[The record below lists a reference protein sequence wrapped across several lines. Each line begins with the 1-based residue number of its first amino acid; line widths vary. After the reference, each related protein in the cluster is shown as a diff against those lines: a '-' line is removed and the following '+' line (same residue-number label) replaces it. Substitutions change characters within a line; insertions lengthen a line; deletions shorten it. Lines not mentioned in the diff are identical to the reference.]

1 MICLI
6 ALQKRKFINKL
17 LKIENI
23 PEIVCTSQDLFI
35 SLQSKYQIDCTIIK
49 HIIIIMD
56 ESKTPLELFLDK
68 IKHRMTMQKIMSTP
82 RTFEDLRMGYT
93 TEMAEAYYVIKL
105 CDDWVD
111 EIPVRI
117 NLWMNVIDEYFGE
130 FHGQWKY
137 YAIAKRLDSIKEYG
151 PDERDLDED
160 GEIRKD
166 NLSNDDLKYH
176 TVFNDL
182 YFYESRDI
190 LQDFIM
196 EDIAHI
202 QRAVMFDTVVDFK
215 RMFRDLTGKDVDS
228 YNIDSET
235 GELRKS
241 EFGEYELHKAADSVD
256 AEDESDVLY
265 MLACI
270 INDMMC
276 KLRKKEEDMFDNHTE
291 FLQQM
296 REDCVN
302 IINMQLQKTSNW
314 KELKEQA
321 R

>member
-1 MICLI
+1 MNE
-6 ALQKRKFINKL
+6 R
-17 LKIENI
+17 
-23 PEIVCTSQDLFI
+23 
-35 SLQSKYQIDCTIIK
+35 
-49 HIIIIMD
+49 
-56 ESKTPLELFLDK
+56 KTPLERFLDK

-82 RTFEDLRMGYT
+82 RTFEDLRMGHT

-105 CDDWVD
+105 CDDWVN
-111 EIPVRI
+111 EIPVRV
-117 NLWMNVIDEYFGE
+117 NLWINVIDEYFGE
-130 FHGQWKY
+130 FQGQWKY

-151 PDERDLDED
+151 PGDRDLDEN

-166 NLSNDDLKYH
+166 NLTNYDLKYH

-182 YFYESRDI
+182 YFYELRDI

-202 QRAVMFDTVVDFK
+202 QRVVMFDTVVDFK
-215 RMFRDLTGKDVDS
+215 KMFRDVTGKDVDS
-228 YNIDSET
+228 YNVDSET

-241 EFGEYELHKAADSVD
+241 EFGEYELHKAVDSVD

-276 KLRKKEEDMFDNHTE
+276 KLRKKEEDVFDNHTE

-302 IINMQLQKTSNW
+302 IINMQLKKTSSWN
-314 KELKEQA
+314 ELKE
-321 R
+321 RTK

>member
-1 MICLI
+1 M
-6 ALQKRKFINKL
+6 N
-17 LKIENI
+17 
-23 PEIVCTSQDLFI
+23 
-35 SLQSKYQIDCTIIK
+35 
-49 HIIIIMD
+49 
-56 ESKTPLELFLDK
+56 ESKTPLERFLDK

-82 RTFEDLRMGYT
+82 RTFEDLRMGHT

-105 CDDWVD
+105 CDDWVN
-111 EIPVRI
+111 EIPVRV
-117 NLWMNVIDEYFGE
+117 NLWINVIDEYFGE
-130 FHGQWKY
+130 FQGQWKY

-151 PDERDLDED
+151 PDERDLDEN

-166 NLSNDDLKYH
+166 NLTNDDLKYH

-182 YFYESRDI
+182 YFYELRDI

-215 RMFRDLTGKDVDS
+215 KMFRDVTGKDVDS
-228 YNIDSET
+228 YNVDPET

-302 IINMQLQKTSNW
+302 IINMQLKKTSSWN
-314 KELKEQA
+314 ELKE
-321 R
+321 RTK